1 MQSRKGDSVNPFI
14 DNTPLVVF
22 TGIAIGL
29 FFGRYVGIIDGI
41 QREQRAQARRS
52 RIQRE
57 LRSEQR
63 KKQHEQWE
71 KFSGQVK

>member
-1 MQSRKGDSVNPFI
+1 MNPFI
-14 DNTPLVVF
+14 DNIPLVVF
-22 TGIAIGL
+22 TSMFIGL
-29 FFGRYVGIIDGI
+29 FAGRYVGIIDGI
-41 QREQRAQARRS
+41 QREQRAQAARN

-63 KKQHEQWE
+63 KKRHEQWE

>member
-1 MQSRKGDSVNPFI
+1 MNPFI
-14 DNTPLVVF
+14 DNPALLVF
-22 TGIAIGL
+22 SGIGIGL
-29 FFGRYVGIIDGI
+29 VAGRYVGIIDGI
-41 QREQRAQARRS
+41 QREQRAQAARN

-63 KKQHEQWE
+63 KKRHEQWE

>member
-1 MQSRKGDSVNPFI
+1 MV
-14 DNTPLVVF
+14 
-22 TGIAIGL
+22 IGMVA
-29 FFGRYVGIIDGI
+29 GRYVGIIDGI
-41 QREQRAQARRS
+41 QREQKAQARRS

>member
-1 MQSRKGDSVNPFI
+1 MNPFI
-14 DNTPLVVF
+14 DNLPLVVF
-22 TGIAIGL
+22 TSMVIGMVA
-29 FFGRYVGIIDGI
+29 GRYVGIIDGI
-41 QREQRAQARRS
+41 QREQKAQARRS